1 MSRGLTPLLYFNNG
15 GDTMAEKNNAV
26 CSICGNPYYLCM
38 SCRDSIKV
46 NPWKVHCDTA
56 PHYQVYQVIHGYN
69 TNVYTKDEAKNKFKN
84 INLDDMDTFRPH
96 IKKVI
101 EDILKELDGLF
112 NINDVEKYIG
122 YEVYSDQDITLD
134 EDEFLV
140 DDLIGLTV
148 YNEQKEL
155 IGEVLDVISIPSN
168 DILEIKTSEKK
179 ILIPFINDYIVE
191 ITDEYIIIKEL
202 EIV

>member
-1 MSRGLTPLLYFNNG
+1 
-15 GDTMAEKNNAV
+15 MAEKNNAV

-101 EDILKELDGLF
+101 EDILKEDRPVVNEIEESIATESKESITEE
-112 NINDVEKYIG
+112 NIAVKEIKS
-122 YEVYSDQDITLD
+122 VYSRKRNFRANNEKMLSN
-134 EDEFLV
+134 L
-140 DDLIGLTV
+140 LILSV
-148 YNEQKEL
+148 
-155 IGEVLDVISIPSN
+155 
-168 DILEIKTSEKK
+168 
-179 ILIPFINDYIVE
+179 
-191 ITDEYIIIKEL
+191 
-202 EIV
+202 